1 MTTPMSRPRL
11 AAALVASL
19 LLVTSCWGADPG
31 TSTSS
36 PVVPTSSGVAPSATG
51 GDPEAELGVVWEVER
66 PHVQAH
72 VGVAEGLV
80 ILPDLAAGN
89 TTLSMLSW
97 EDGRE
102 LWSVDIAKDLGGAD
116 LLESGPRMPAGQVA
130 FWAHAPEV
138 SPSLLVYDTAAGSLL
153 ARVEGRE
160 GNHLSVAESGAV
172 YEMIHSPEGS
182 GTVSISRAASVT
194 DPAATQW
201 TIREDEETAEWFWVR
216 EHDGVVDFCVDGQA
230 GPLYHYA
237 CYASLHIA
245 DGSPVAGD
253 GQLYRSTWVGDT
265 LVGLEQG
272 GPLQAFDAS
281 GRELWRVDVPAGY
294 PLGWGEHLLFFT
306 ENGPPGL
313 VALDPGTGQELWSR
327 QWAEEDRAEPL
338 IDRTPSPTDGPLV
351 MVQTHPGVR
360 TGTLDPATG
369 EITLVDHGLTEFRQA
384 EPGPGGTLLIS
395 SGNHEALTWTAV
407 RPGESGTLWADVLAD
422 HEQFEMLE
430 GRLVA
435 RKGDRIALMQAG

>member
-1 MTTPMSRPRL
+1 MTTPVSRPRL
-11 AAALVASL
+11 RLAAAFTATL
-19 LLVTSCWGADPG
+19 LLMTSCWGAEPG
-31 TSTSS
+31 TPASS
-36 PVVPTSSGVAPSATG
+36 SAPSGSAPSATG
-51 GDPEAELGVVWEVER
+51 VAAAGELSVAWEVER
-66 PHVQAH
+66 FEVQAH
-72 VGVAEGLV
+72 MGVAEGLV
-80 ILPDLAAGN
+80 LLPDLAAGN
-89 TTLSMLSW
+89 TKLAMLSW

-130 FWAHAPEV
+130 FWAHTPEV

-160 GNHLSVAESGAV
+160 GNYLSVAESGAV

-182 GTVSISRAASVT
+182 GTVSISRAASAT
-194 DPAATQW
+194 DFAAKQW
-201 TIREDEETAEWFWVR
+201 TIQEDEEATKWFWVR

-245 DGSPVAGD
+245 DATPVAGD

-294 PLGWGEHLLFFT
+294 PLGWGEHLLFFPDD
-306 ENGPPGL
+306 GPPA
-313 VALDPGTGQELWSR
+313 VIALDPGTGRELWTSDR
-327 QWAEEDRAEPL
+327 EDGWMEPL
-338 IDRTPSPTDGPLV
+338 IDRTPSPEDGPLV
-351 MVQTHPGVR
+351 MVQAYPSVR
-360 TGTLDPATG
+360 TGVLDPATG
-369 EITLVDHGLTEFRQA
+369 DITLVDHGLADFREA
-384 EPGPGGTLLIS
+384 FPTVDGAVLIASGGPDS
-395 SGNHEALTWTAV
+395 LTWTAV
-407 RPGESGTLWADVLAD
+407 KPGQPGTLWTNVLSEYDAFRMFD
-422 HEQFEMLE
+422 GH
-430 GRLVA
+430 LVA
-435 RKGDRIALMQAG
+435 VRGDRIALLH

>member
-1 MTTPMSRPRL
+1 MTTPVSRPRL
-11 AAALVASL
+11 RLAAAFTATL
-19 LLVTSCWGADPG
+19 LLVTSCWGADP
-31 TSTSS
+31 SPPASS
-36 PVVPTSSGVAPSATG
+36 SAPSGSASSATG
-51 GDPEAELGVVWEVER
+51 VAAAGELSVAWEVER
-66 PHVQAH
+66 FEVQAH
-72 VGVAEGLV
+72 MGVAEGLV
-80 ILPDLAAGN
+80 LLPDLAAGN
-89 TTLSMLSW
+89 TKLAMLSW

-160 GNHLSVAESGAV
+160 GNYLSVAESGAV

-182 GTVSISRAASVT
+182 GTVSISRAASAM
-194 DPAATQW
+194 DFAAKQW
-201 TIREDEETAEWFWVR
+201 TIQEDEEATKWFWVR

-245 DGSPVAGD
+245 DATPVAGD

-294 PLGWGEHLLFFT
+294 PLGWGEHLLFFPDD
-306 ENGPPGL
+306 GPPA
-313 VALDPGTGQELWSR
+313 VIALDPGTGRELWTSDR
-327 QWAEEDRAEPL
+327 EDGWMEPL
-338 IDRTPSPTDGPLV
+338 IDRTPSPEDGPLV
-351 MVQTHPGVR
+351 MVQAYPSVR
-360 TGTLDPATG
+360 TGVLDPATG
-369 EITLVDHGLTEFRQA
+369 DITLVDHGLTDFREA
-384 EPGPGGTLLIS
+384 FPTVDGAVLIASGGPDS
-395 SGNHEALTWTAV
+395 LTWTAV
-407 RPGESGTLWADVLAD
+407 KPGQPGTLWTNVLSEYDAFWMFD
-422 HEQFEMLE
+422 RH
-430 GRLVA
+430 LVA
-435 RKGDRIALMQAG
+435 VRGDRIALLH